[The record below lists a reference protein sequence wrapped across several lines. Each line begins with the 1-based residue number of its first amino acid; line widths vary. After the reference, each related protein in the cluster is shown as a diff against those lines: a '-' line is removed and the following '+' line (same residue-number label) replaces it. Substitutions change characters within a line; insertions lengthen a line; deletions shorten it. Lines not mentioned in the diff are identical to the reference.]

1 MNFALAFTYYWNKRV
16 FLLGGCGWV
25 FTCLIISSCCYFKI
39 YLGLGYR
46 HVKLQPLSQGISP
59 SRRREVLGSSPAQ
72 IQGTN
77 PRVLSVLNVKWYKI
91 TVSIAIW
98 VHSILVVCYLPFTVA
113 TAVTAS
119 RGEPL
124 FGTRY
129 VYVLRFTRHLVCL
142 FYWANLPRG
151 KEHEQDSRSYARCST
166 LPYPDQKDQTTT
178 PGTTCPTLYDK
189 CAGSFTSHR
198 IMNIEGL

>member
-1 MNFALAFTYYWNKRV
+1 M
-16 FLLGGCGWV
+16 LL
-25 FTCLIISSCCYFKI
+25 
-39 YLGLGYR
+39 
-46 HVKLQPLSQGISP
+46 
-59 SRRREVLGSSPAQ
+59 
-72 IQGTN
+72 
-77 PRVLSVLNVKWYKI
+77 
-91 TVSIAIW
+91 
-98 VHSILVVCYLPFTVA
+98 ILVCFV
-113 TAVTAS
+113 
-119 RGEPL
+119 L
-124 FGTRY
+124 F
-129 VYVLRFTRHLVCL
+129 LFCFTRHLVCL